1 MPEGEGTHL
10 QKRQKPTFSVIGC
23 PMEIW
28 VVTEAGSVTVQR
40 VGMGVEHLHS
50 LEDSDRWK
58 RPSFVRQI
66 AAREVAN
73 GYPVA
78 NVVRN
83 LQGVGEA
90 ARGWERRR

>member
-1 MPEGEGTHL
+1 MLEGEGPHL
-10 QKRQKPTFSVIGC
+10 QKRQKPAFSVIGC
-23 PMEIW
+23 SMEIQ

-58 RPSFVRQI
+58 RPSFVCQI

-73 GYPVA
+73 GYSVA
-78 NVVRN
+78 NVARN
-83 LQGVGEA
+83 LQGVGGA
-90 ARGWERRR
+90 VGRWGR